1 MTLEIISPSEILFKG
16 EAQSVTLPGV
26 LGSFTVLKNH
36 ASLISVLKK
45 GEVFYRT
52 PEGTENSVDKKA
64 VLQMSTTMLCRCVC
78 IDGDE

>member
-52 PEGTENSVDKKA
+52 PESTENSVDIKGGLA
-64 VLQMSTTMLCRCVC
+64 DVDNNVVSVCVY
-78 IDGDE
+78 